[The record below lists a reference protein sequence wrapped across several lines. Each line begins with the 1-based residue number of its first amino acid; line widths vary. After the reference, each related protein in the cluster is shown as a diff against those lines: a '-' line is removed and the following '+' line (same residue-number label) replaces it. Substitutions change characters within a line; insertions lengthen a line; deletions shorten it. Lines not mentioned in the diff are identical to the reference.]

1 MALSKG
7 AQNLH
12 RYLESVREK
21 IGAGGTVC
29 CVVGNEAADLD
40 SMASAVMYAC
50 YRQQQSDGKSEP
62 AYVAL
67 INIPREDYKLR
78 TEAVYLFESVG
89 VKPEQLLFAG
99 DVDLDR
105 LHAAGKLQLILIDH
119 NKPAAGQQQLS
130 DCVTG
135 VIDHH
140 KDEGLFPDVSPRTIE
155 PVGSAATLVA
165 EAILNDGA
173 ALLEEGTARLLLGT
187 ILLDTV
193 NLDPEAKRATEK
205 DHRIVEKLLEL
216 TGADRQDLFDT
227 LQREKF
233 NVSALDSADLLRKD
247 YKEWGLGGTQVGISS
262 VLLPIADWLKKDTAL
277 SASLQRYAAERK
289 LDVLVAMNA
298 YTDPQ
303 FTRQLVVYCPDG
315 ALRKKL
321 LDFLTGSELELTPIS
336 SDSINRASVDE
347 ATALFAQGNL
357 AYSRKKLQ
365 PLLDGFFSGVA

>member
-12 RYLESVREK
+12 RYLESMRQK
-21 IGAGGTVC
+21 IGAGGAVC

-50 YRQQQSDGKSEP
+50 CRQQNSDGTTEP
-62 AYVAL
+62 AYIPL

-78 TEAVYLFESVG
+78 TEAVYLFDSVG

-99 DVDLDR
+99 DVDLDA

-130 DCVTG
+130 DCVSG

-140 KDEGLFPDVSPRTIE
+140 KDEGLFPEAAPRIIE

-165 EAILNDGA
+165 EAILNDSPG
-173 ALLEEGTARLLLGT
+173 LLEEGTARLLLGT
-187 ILLDTV
+187 VLLDTV

-205 DHRIVEKLLEL
+205 DHRIVDTLLEL
-216 TGADRQDLFDT
+216 TGADRQELFDT

-247 YKEWGLGGTQVGISS
+247 YKEWQLGGTQVGISS
-262 VLLPIADWLKKDTAL
+262 VLLPIADWLKKDGAL

-298 YTDPQ
+298 YTNPQ
-303 FTRQLVVYCPDG
+303 FTRELVVYCPDD

-321 LDFLTGSELELTPIS
+321 LDFLTASELELTPIAA
-336 SDSINRASVDE
+336 DAVAGASVDG

-365 PLLDGFFSGVA
+365 PLLDGFFSGEV